1 MRLDGLLDTVVPAA
15 VAEHVVVT
23 VREAMSNAARHAGA
37 SQVEVT
43 VALSDASL
51 QVVVEDD
58 GVGTAPG
65 AARSGLRNLEHRAVG
80 LGGEMSLDVGRLG
93 GTRLSWRVPVPVPVP
108 ATG

>member
-1 MRLDGLLDTVVPAA
+1 MRLDCLLDTVVPAA
-15 VAEHVVVT
+15 IAEHVLAT

-51 QVVVEDD
+51 QIVVEDES
-58 GVGTAPG
+58 VGTAAG

-80 LGGEMSLDVGRLG
+80 LGGELTLDVGRLG
-93 GTRLSWRVPVPVPVP
+93 GTRLCWRVPVPT
-108 ATG
+108 TG